1 MKVAR
6 STFQIQAL
14 DTCHPFLLGIP
25 EVEEVGLT
33 RISMEMIKPS
43 PPEEEPNHIIDA
55 GYKFAKKRF
64 DQEFRWELSAE
75 LEATIFK
82 AIFG

>member
-1 MKVAR
+1 MDLKWNR
-6 STFQIQAL
+6 QKK
-14 DTCHPFLLGIP
+14 HLLFGNSIWN
-25 EVEEVGLT
+25 ELIVRECFIRLQVS
-33 RISMEMIKPS
+33 IEMIRPS
-43 PPEEEPNHIIDA
+43 LPEQEANHIINA